1 MNNTGTSG
9 TGTSGTE
16 SRAAGSRAKV
26 TVIALTAVLGLTG
39 LGWSAQTGADAGAG
53 LLVRAEFADA
63 SPLLE
68 GNEVKA
74 DGVPVGTVEALDAV
88 GGTAVVT
95 LLLDPAA
102 LPLHRDTR
110 FTIRPVSLLGE
121 RFVELDRGSVAA
133 GTVVPLARTATN
145 TDLDQVL
152 NSLDDPTG
160 AGLAALVSTLGGG
173 LRGNGAN
180 TAQTLRAL
188 APALND
194 SRAFAGVLREQNDV
208 LNRMVDNLRPVLGAL
223 AADRGGKLDRL
234 VGSANGLLSVTA
246 DRQAELES
254 TLAELP
260 SSLASASNA
269 LDRVGGT
276 ARATTPD
283 LRSLRPLTEPL
294 VDVSGE
300 LRDFADALDPAL
312 SSTGPMLKRFDE
324 LLTEARPVLDELHR
338 AGPDLRGTAAGAR
351 PLISELSHN
360 LDDVY
365 NFLRFWAQTA
375 NGHDGLGNYFRGFVV
390 ANPQSAT
397 GVLAPAVADAVPL
410 PGATERKPG
419 LPKPAL
425 PGAGRPTPG
434 LLKPPAAAKDG
445 GVTGL
450 SPDQERGITGL
461 LLGGGK

>member
-1 MNNTGTSG
+1 MSPRLT
-9 TGTSGTE
+9 
-16 SRAAGSRAKV
+16 A
-26 TVIALTAVLGLTG
+26 TVLAAVLGLTG
-39 LGWSAQTGADAGAG
+39 LGWSAQTSTDASAG

-63 SPLLE
+63 SPLLA

-88 GGTAVVT
+88 GNKAVVT

-102 LPLHRDTR
+102 LPVHRDAR

-121 RFVELDRGSVAA
+121 RFVELDRGSAEA
-133 GTVVPLARTATN
+133 GPLPAGATVPIARTGTN

-160 AGLAALVSTLGGG
+160 AGLAALVGTLGGG
-173 LRGNGAN
+173 LHGNGAN

-188 APALND
+188 RPALDD
-194 SRAFAGVLREQNDV
+194 SRGFARVLREQNDV

-223 AADRGGKLDRL
+223 AADRGGRLDRL
-234 VGSANGLLSVTA
+234 VGSADGLLKVTA
-246 DRQAELES
+246 ERQSDLEA
-254 TLAELP
+254 TLTELP
-260 SSLASASNA
+260 SSLASASTA

-294 VDVSGE
+294 VEVSGE

-312 SSTGPMLKRFDE
+312 SGTGPMLERFDE
-324 LLTEARPVLDELHR
+324 LLAKARPALDELRR
-338 AGPDLRGTAAGAR
+338 AGPDLRGSTAGAR
-351 PLISELSHN
+351 PLTAELSRN

-365 NFLRFWAQTA
+365 DFLRFWAQTA
-375 NGHDGLGNYFRGFVV
+375 NGHDGLSNYFRGFVV

-397 GVLAPAVADAVPL
+397 GVLPPAVADAVPW
-410 PGATERKPG
+410 PGPAGAWSGATERKPG
-419 LPKPAL
+419 LPELK
-425 PGAGRPTPG
+425 PG
-434 LLKPPAAAKDG
+434 LLESPSARKDRG
-445 GVTGL
+445 LTGL
-450 SPDQERGITGL
+450 NPDQERGITGL
-461 LLGGGK
+461 LLGGAK